1 MKLYQTQLQAL
12 KFLLKSWSNNPEVLV
27 GEILDEVCA
36 VQETVIKLEEEIKD
50 LKETIKCM
58 EEEAKQANEY
68 IDLIENHIDYL
79 SCRIDDVLPQHLI
92 PKNSPRSVSR
102 DGEYPGYEMSFQQV
116 GVINYLMGKK
126 IIPQKN
132 LDNLVKILQDWN
144 PWAFQES
151 SRAKNAWAAQAIA
164 KLESLP
170 DK

>member
-1 MKLYQTQLQAL
+1 MKLYQTQLQTL

-27 GEILDEVCA
+27 GEILDEVCT

-68 IDLIENHIDYL
+68 IEMIENNIVYL
-79 SCRIDDVLPQHLI
+79 SSRIDHVLPEHLM
-92 PKNSPRSVSR
+92 PEDTRRSISYG
-102 DGEYPGYEMSFQQV
+102 DYPGYEMSFQQV

-132 LDNLVKILQDWN
+132 LDNLVKILRDWN